1 MILNGLFFFVFW
13 PTFKLGLINDPKS
26 TQTEGSTN
34 KRSCA
39 AGVEARLLGLPLAMD
54 KRVMSIDDREVQYCI
69 MKRGMIIARQRRRSI
84 VYIMWFVMIIGGHNR
99 YPKLPQMEGSDNK
112 HSCAAAA
119 PGVEAELLSLPV
131 CH

>member
-84 VYIMWFVMIIGGHNR
+84 VYIMWFLMIKGGI
-99 YPKLPQMEGSDNK
+99 
-112 HSCAAAA
+112 
-119 PGVEAELLSLPV
+119 PV
-131 CH
+131 VARADSVRGRQLVVCRPSSAQSG